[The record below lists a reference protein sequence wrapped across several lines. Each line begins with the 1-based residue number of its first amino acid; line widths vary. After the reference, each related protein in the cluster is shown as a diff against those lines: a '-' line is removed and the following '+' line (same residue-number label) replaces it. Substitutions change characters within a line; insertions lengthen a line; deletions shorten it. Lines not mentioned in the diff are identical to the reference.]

1 MATLAQ
7 GVREEA
13 VRRPVRII
21 GRLELWLEAE
31 RDQLPL
37 WLPVMLGAGIA
48 GWFLLPDARSWVA
61 LIGAGLGLGLAGVAV
76 GIGRR
81 VGMALLIT
89 GLAIAG
95 GCALI
100 WVRAERVAA
109 PKLTRPVIAQFEGE
123 VERVQQL
130 AAKDSVRVVLRP
142 LRTPDLP
149 PRVRVNIASTDAPP
163 GLARGDRLRLRARL
177 MPPPGAALPG
187 GYDFSITAW
196 FQQLGATGKAFAPV
210 ERLSAAP
217 DGGSVRERIGR
228 YIRDALPQGSG
239 GIAVALVTGDQ
250 GGVNDADAEALRRS
264 GLAHLLSVSGLH
276 ITAAVGAAMFLTLRL
291 LALSPT
297 LALRWP
303 LMLIAGGVGA
313 ATGIAY
319 TFISGAEVPTVRACV
334 AALLVLGGM
343 ALGREA
349 LTLRLV
355 AAGAL
360 IVLLFWPEALIGPSF
375 QLSFAAVTAIVA
387 LHEHPRVRAF
397 ATAREEGALA
407 RLGRGT
413 MMLLLSGLA
422 VELALAPIALFH
434 FHREGLYGAVANIF
448 AIPLTTFIV
457 MPLELLSLILG
468 LVGLGAPFW
477 WLTDQA
483 LRLLLWIAHTAG
495 HAPGAVAM
503 LPSFPIAAFALMLA
517 GGLWASLWRTRMRW
531 AGALPFGAGAAWAV
545 LTPAPDLLVTSDG
558 RHLALRGPG
567 GSYALLRPR
576 AGDYMRDMLAEAAGV
591 DGELAELDTL
601 PGARCT
607 RDTCEAVV
615 RRDGRNWRVLA
626 TRSAYLSPIAE
637 MNRACAAADL
647 VISDRR
653 LPRTCRPRWLKL
665 DRSLLR
671 DTGGVTIHFAS
682 TPSIQISRKLGDEHP
697 WLRAPPSDAFSWR
710 TRRVTPIPGCAKK
723 GDERNRRRSIR
734 TGCPPNQ
741 QATWHDAEVLWP

>member
-1 MATLAQ
+1 MNSGASAPSTPFGALGRG
-7 GVREEA
+7 GVFAPAAR
-13 VRRPVRII
+13 
-21 GRLELWLEAE
+21 RLELWLEAE

-37 WLPVMLGAGIA
+37 WLPVMLGLGIA
-48 GWFLLPDARSWVA
+48 GWFLLPDARSWAA
-61 LIGAGLGLGLAGVAV
+61 LIGAGLGFGLAGLAI

-81 VGMALLIT
+81 SGVALLVA
-89 GLAIAG
+89 GLAMAA
-95 GCALI
+95 GCALV
-100 WVRAERVAA
+100 WGRAERVAA

-142 LRTPDLP
+142 SNAPDLP
-149 PRVRVNIASTDAPP
+149 PRVRVNIASAHAPA
-163 GLARGDRLRLRARL
+163 GLARGDRLRMRARL
-177 MPPPGAALPG
+177 MPPPSAALPG
-187 GYDFSITAW
+187 GYDFAVTAW

-228 YIRDALPQGSG
+228 HIRDALPQGSG

-250 GGVNDADAEALRRS
+250 GGVSEADAEALRRS

-291 LALSPT
+291 LALSPA

-360 IVLLFWPEALIGPSF
+360 VVLLFWPEALIGPSF

-387 LHEHPRVRAF
+387 LHEHPRIRAF
-397 ATAREEGALA
+397 AAARDEGALA
-407 RLGRGT
+407 RLGRSVV
-413 MMLLLSGLA
+413 MLLLSGIA

-448 AIPLTTFIV
+448 AIPLTTFVV
-457 MPLELLSLILG
+457 MPLELLALIFG
-468 LVGLGAPFW
+468 LVGLGAPLW

-483 LRLLLWIAHTAG
+483 LGLLLWIAHMAG

-503 LPSFPIAAFALMLA
+503 LPSFPTAAFALMLA
-517 GGLWASLWRTRMRW
+517 GGLWLCLWRTRVRW
-531 AGALPFGAGAAWAV
+531 AGLAPFAAGAVWAV
-545 LTPAPDLLVTSDG
+545 LTPAPDLLVTGDG
-558 RHLALRGPG
+558 RHLALRGADG
-567 GSYALLRPR
+567 RYALLRPR

-607 RDTCEAVV
+607 RDTCQAEVV
-615 RRDGRNWRVLA
+615 RDGRVWRILA
-626 TRSAYLSPIAE
+626 TRSAYLAPIAE

-647 VISDRR
+647 FVSDRR

-665 DRSLLR
+665 DRDLLR
-671 DTGGVTIHFAS
+671 HAGGVTIQFGR
-682 TPSIQISRKLGDEHP
+682 TPVVRISKKSGDEHP
-697 WLRAPPSDAFSWR
+697 WL
-710 TRRVTPIPGCAKK
+710 
-723 GDERNRRRSIR
+723 GDGPR
-734 TGCPPNQ
+734 
-741 QATWHDAEVLWP
+741 

>member
-1 MATLAQ
+1 MNSGASAPSTPLGALGR
-7 GVREEA
+7 GVPFA
-13 VRRPVRII
+13 PALD
-21 GRLELWLEAE
+21 RLELWLEAE

-37 WLPVMLGAGIA
+37 WLPVMLGLGIA
-48 GWFLLPDARSWVA
+48 GWFLLPDASGWSA
-61 LIGAGLGLGLAGVAV
+61 LIAAALGLALLGTA
-76 GIGRR
+76 IGLSRR
-81 VGMALLIT
+81 SGFALLVAGIT
-89 GLAIAG
+89 IAA
-95 GCALI
+95 GCGLI
-100 WVRAERVAA
+100 WAKAERVAA
-109 PKLTRPVIAQFEGE
+109 PKLSRHVVAQFEAE

-130 AAKDSVRVVLRP
+130 AAKDSVRAVLRP
-142 LRTPDLP
+142 VNAPELP
-149 PRVRVNIASTDAPP
+149 PRVRVNIAAADAPQ

-177 MPPPGAALPG
+177 MPPPAAALPG
-187 GYDFSITAW
+187 GYDFAVTAW

-228 YIRDALPQGSG
+228 YIRSALPASSG

-250 GGVNDADAEALRRS
+250 GGVSEADAEALRRS

-319 TFISGAEVPTVRACV
+319 TFISGAEIPTIRACV

-360 IVLLFWPEALIGPSF
+360 VVLLFWPEALIGPSF
-375 QLSFAAVTAIVA
+375 QLSFAAVTAIIA

-397 ATAREEGALA
+397 AAAREEGAVA
-407 RLGRGT
+407 RLCRGT
-413 MMLLLSGLA
+413 AMLLMSGLA

-448 AIPLTTFIV
+448 AIPLTTFFV
-457 MPLELLSLILG
+457 MPLELLALIFG
-468 LVGLGAPFW
+468 LVGFGAPFW
-477 WLTDQA
+477 WLADQA
-483 LRLLLWIAHTAG
+483 LGLLLWIAHTAG

-503 LPSFPIAAFALMLA
+503 LPSFSTEAFALMLV
-517 GGLWASLWRTRMRW
+517 GGLWLCLWRTRVRW
-531 AGALPFGAGAAWAV
+531 AGTVPFAIGAVWAV
-545 LTPAPDLLVTSDG
+545 ATPAPDLLVTNDG
-558 RHLALRGPG
+558 RHLALRGADG
-567 GSYALLRPR
+567 RYALLRPR
-576 AGDYMRDMLAEAAGV
+576 AGDFMRDMLAEAAGI
-591 DGELAELDTL
+591 DGELGDLDTV

-607 RDTCEAVV
+607 RDTCSAEV
-615 RRDGRNWRVLA
+615 RRDGRTWRILA
-626 TRSAYLSPIAE
+626 TRSTYLALIEA
-637 MNRACAAADL
+637 MNLACAGADL

-653 LPRTCRPRWLKL
+653 LPRTCRPKWLKL
-665 DRSLLR
+665 DKPMLVQ
-671 DTGGVTIHFAS
+671 TGGASIRFAS
-682 TPSIQISRKLGDEHP
+682 PPQVKTSAVPGDQHP
-697 WLRAPPSDAFSWR
+697 WQRDQASDWASNTARWAAKA
-710 TRRVTPIPGCAKK
+710 RR
-723 GDERNRRRSIR
+723 
-734 TGCPPNQ
+734 
-741 QATWHDAEVLWP
+741 